1 MQERMAS
8 IVLSERKPFCYF
20 DFLRFEV
27 AGFEY
32 SMTHGTFR
40 NKISKL
46 MKKGEVEVSY
56 RSVQTFYTLKGH
68 KFGKPMTPYHTGVSP
83 HNSFYQMIKDLPLDR
98 NSLHD
103 IRLWFRVPGIW
114 SLLSSNSAYRI
125 NSRSKDI
132 RLPGIKENDLFIGTT
147 VHRPDTVTVIV
158 GCSYRPIAV
167 DVNGIIRL
175 SNALTIVK
183 ERLSLWVRET
193 AGLVVGSSGSKGL
206 VIPPYSEWIV
216 KMWHFGSDGIIEYS
230 GERFQVSFGV
240 GQEALIRAYS
250 KQMKDHKTRIRLER
264 QEYPNAP
271 LADLIDEKLYQ
282 NSTLH

>member
-1 MQERMAS
+1 M
-8 IVLSERKPFCYF
+8 
-20 DFLRFEV
+20 
-27 AGFEY
+27 
-32 SMTHGTFR
+32 
-40 NKISKL
+40 
-46 MKKGEVEVSY
+46 
-56 RSVQTFYTLKGH
+56 
-68 KFGKPMTPYHTGVSP
+68 
-83 HNSFYQMIKDLPLDR
+83 
-98 NSLHD
+98 
-103 IRLWFRVPGIW
+103 
-114 SLLSSNSAYRI
+114 
-125 NSRSKDI
+125 
-132 RLPGIKENDLFIGTT
+132 
-147 VHRPDTVTVIV
+147 

-183 ERLSLWVRET
+183 ERLSVWVRET

-206 VIPPYSEWIV
+206 VIPHYSEWIV

-264 QEYPNAP
+264 QECPNAP